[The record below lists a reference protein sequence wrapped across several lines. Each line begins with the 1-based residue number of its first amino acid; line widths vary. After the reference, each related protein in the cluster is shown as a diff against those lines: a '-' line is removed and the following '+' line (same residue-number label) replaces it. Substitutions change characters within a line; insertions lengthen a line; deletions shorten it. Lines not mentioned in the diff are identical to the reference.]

1 MKKYSSDNI
10 FLNSVND
17 LTRQAYSQD
26 VRNKPLNNS
35 PTITRLESDL
45 FITKKEEFESN
56 NSKINNL
63 HDEIRG
69 LKSKLKIIEEKDS
82 MISELKMENEKNEEE
97 IIRLNN
103 IIIELK
109 DSKTDNIRLKNEN
122 DQYRFD
128 LMNMRSIQQK
138 NRLLSE
144 KLIELTKKTE
154 NKEKE
159 EIIGKDEN
167 RIKID
172 IDKIKIILNN
182 RLKTYQEDHIQKIID
197 EYELSNKEYISK
209 DILTELLSKA
219 IHI

>member
-1 MKKYSSDNI
+1 MKKYSNDNI
-10 FLNSVND
+10 FLNSMND

-26 VRNKPLNNS
+26 NRNKPLNNS
-35 PTITRLESDL
+35 PSITRLESDL

-56 NSKINNL
+56 NSKINSL
-63 HDEIRG
+63 HDEIRE
-69 LKSKLKIIEEKDS
+69 LKSKLTLIEEKDKK
-82 MISELKMENEKNEEE
+82 IYELKIEIEKKDTEINE
-97 IIRLNN
+97 LNN
-103 IIIELK
+103 TIRGLK
-109 DSKTDNIRLKNEN
+109 DNQTEIIRLKNEN
-122 DQYRFD
+122 DQYQFD
-128 LMNMRSIQQK
+128 LMNMKSIQQR
-138 NRLLSE
+138 NQLLSE
-144 KLIELTKKTE
+144 KLIELTKQTE

-209 DILTELLSKA
+209 DILSELLSKA